1 MLKKDHSSTLL
12 AGKNLLKS
20 EPIFEV
26 LGDLDELIISLS
38 LCFSFSNSE
47 ETKSQVEEVQKDLID
62 VGAFLA
68 TGKNDGFLK
77 ALIEKT
83 KEAIKKYKR
92 EDLSSFVIPKTR
104 EDSFIHLSRTRARAL
119 ERSVIRL
126 KSRQLDELVKYLNL
140 LSQLLFWLAVK

>member
-1 MLKKDHSSTLL
+1 MLEKDHSSTFL

-38 LCFSFSNSE
+38 LCFSSSNSE
-47 ETKSQVEEVQKDLID
+47 ETKNLIEKIQKELIG

-68 TGKNDGFLK
+68 TGKDEGFLE
-77 ALIEKT
+77 ASLQNTE
-83 KEAIKKYKR
+83 EAIKKYKR
-92 EDLSSFVIPKTR
+92 EDLSSFVIPKTK
-104 EDSFIHLSRTRARAL
+104 EDSFIHFSRTKARAL

-126 KSRQLDELVKYLNL
+126 KSKQLDKLVKYLNL